1 MEIKKNIN
9 VNSEII
15 NNEFG
20 GEGLKQALT
29 IVKSA
34 KESEYYKTTREVT
47 KQALRPA
54 SNRSDLFNSNI
65 LLIFAKW

>member
-20 GEGLKQALT
+20 GEGLKQALSLPKNLN
-29 IVKSA
+29 IIK
-34 KESEYYKTTREVT
+34 
-47 KQALRPA
+47 LRG
-54 SNRSDLFNSNI
+54 R
-65 LLIFAKW
+65 